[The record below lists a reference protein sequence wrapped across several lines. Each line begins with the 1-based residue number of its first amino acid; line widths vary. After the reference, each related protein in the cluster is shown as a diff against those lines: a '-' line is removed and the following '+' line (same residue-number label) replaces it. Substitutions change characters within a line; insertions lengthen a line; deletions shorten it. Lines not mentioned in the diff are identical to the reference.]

1 MLSVEEVLHALNCVP
16 QERRGIIDEF
26 VSDSAAGRRYLL
38 GRNEHSTAIMQ
49 SIDIEGV
56 IDDFAEKGVTWNG
69 KTVLKT
75 QQVPDNAMIVNCS
88 MCTGPV
94 SAARRLEDL
103 ESAVTLSLAD
113 LCSYLPERFRMPAF
127 IRLTRKEVTN
137 NLPAWIN
144 MSESLADDESRST
157 LDDLLYFRL
166 TGDYRSMRSYSVRP
180 QEQYFETFVGL
191 LEGDVFVDAGGYDGD
206 TTEQFCKRYP
216 RYKHV
221 YLFEPSARNL
231 AKAHS
236 RLQRFRDITFIGEGL
251 SDQKGILSFNAEA
264 GSACA
269 VDKDGSCQI
278 QVTTL
283 DERVDEKITFIK
295 MDLEGWELHALRGA
309 RQHLLEDRPSLAIAV
324 YHEAADFR
332 KTFEYVTALCSDY
345 RVYLRHY
352 TEGWSESVMYFV
364 PADKK
369 RV

>member
-180 QEQYFETFVGL
+180 QEQYFETFV
-191 LEGDVFVDAGGYDGD
+191 
-206 TTEQFCKRYP
+206 
-216 RYKHV
+216 
-221 YLFEPSARNL
+221 
-231 AKAHS
+231 
-236 RLQRFRDITFIGEGL
+236 
-251 SDQKGILSFNAEA
+251 
-264 GSACA
+264 
-269 VDKDGSCQI
+269 
-278 QVTTL
+278 
-283 DERVDEKITFIK
+283 
-295 MDLEGWELHALRGA
+295 
-309 RQHLLEDRPSLAIAV
+309 
-324 YHEAADFR
+324 
-332 KTFEYVTALCSDY
+332 
-345 RVYLRHY
+345 
-352 TEGWSESVMYFV
+352 
-364 PADKK
+364 
-369 RV
+369 